1 MCGGCLLRRTAV
13 HAAGQDDAGY
23 FWEDLSGA
31 TLNDC
36 RFDSQAPLSK
46 QSDIDIA
53 RHGINDMSAFA
64 ELSGLGKPQLPF
76 DRAAWEVVGRAGP
89 ELDEVATRLADLARA
104 HAAEWAAFKNR
115 FAPTGFLHTQ
125 REE

>member
-1 MCGGCLLRRTAV
+1 VCGGCLLRRTAV
-13 HAAGQDDAGY
+13 HTAGQNDAGY

-36 RFDSQAPLSK
+36 RFSSEARLSK

-53 RHGINDMSAFA
+53 RHGISDMSAFA
-64 ELSGLGKPQLPF
+64 ELTGLAASSLPF

-89 ELDEVATRLADLARA
+89 ELEESANRLTDLANA
-104 HAAEWAAFKNR
+104 HAAEWAAFKGR
-115 FAPTGFLHTQ
+115 FAPTGFLNTQ